1 LHILLKEPDV
11 ADEPGMLSPELK
23 RELQARLRSARRR
36 GRPGNRRSELERLVD
51 LTVLG
56 STHPELGTCWLFTGT
71 TTPYG
76 RIAKAQDTYTHR
88 LGWKL
93 LRGPIPEGKELH
105 HLCGVYACW
114 NPDHLEPVTHAENH
128 AYRRKARPRA
138 TARPRRPT
146 DVNVDLVV
154 GSALPE
160 RFWKKVNKNGPVP
173 ALRPELGPCWLH
185 EGTPEKATG
194 YVRCEINRVR
204 DYVHR
209 FVYRVFVAP
218 IPDGKEIDHQCHN
231 ADPFL
236 PERRILPAPTLCEP
250 GPSRGCHA
258 PRELEPE
265 PKQHRHQEPTQDA
278 LPAWT
283 PVRPGQHAGDAAW
296 RSSLPGLQPCSAETV
311 PGTVQD
317 SPRSND

>member
-1 LHILLKEPDV
+1 MTNLTDISPD
-11 ADEPGMLSPELK
+11 
-23 RELQARLRSARRR
+23 ARRPRGPAR
-36 GRPGNRRSELERLVD
+36 GRVGGRRSELERLLD

-56 STHPELGTCWLFTGT
+56 PTHPDLGTCRLFIGT

-76 RIAKAQDTYTHR
+76 RMAKAQDSYTHR

-93 LRGPIPEGKELH
+93 LRGPIPAGKELH
-105 HLCGVYACW
+105 HLCGIHACW

-128 AYRRKARPRA
+128 AYRRKARPRT
-138 TARPRRPT
+138 TARPRRAT

-258 PRELEPE
+258 PREHEPE
-265 PKQHRHQEPTQDA
+265 PQQHRRQEPSQDA

-283 PVRPGQHAGDAAW
+283 PVRPSQHASDAAR
-296 RSSLPGLQPCSAETV
+296 RSSLPGLQPCSAATV
-311 PGTVQD
+311 PGTV
-317 SPRSND
+317 